1 MELERLSPTLLRG
14 TFHAYELS
22 ALVAAAR
29 YLVETAPKDVP
40 AESLEQLS
48 QLLAGYD
55 QQLRKLPAAQQ

>member
-22 ALVAAAR
+22 AFVAAAR
-29 YLVETAPKDVP
+29 YLVETAPGDVP
-40 AESLEQLS
+40 QESLDQLR

-55 QQLRKLPAAQQ
+55 QQLRRLADAQG